1 VSKVKVMASNPSIA
15 CPEYSRAL
23 RSRATDLVGHKH
35 VDHTDQHYVA
45 CLKAMHKGLDSV
57 GWDRYVFESILAGS
71 ASPDS
76 KAPKIGLWGR
86 KTMHW

>member
-1 VSKVKVMASNPSIA
+1 MASNPSIA

-57 GWDRYVFESILAGS
+57 GWDRY
-71 ASPDS
+71 SPIRS
-76 KAPKIGLWGR
+76 CRYAVAMFPLPYKNVLR
-86 KTMHW
+86 YRTR